1 MHPALHPDI
10 IHNHK
15 QPITLPELVSSLH
28 LPPANTNSIHRLLR
42 LLVHLVFFAA
52 TKANTN
58 EGDQEGCVLTPSCR
72 LLLKSEITNLSP
84 LVRAIV
90 DPVLVT
96 PWQFLGDWFQGN
108 ETTAF
113 ETAHGVGMR
122 AVFEGS
128 SSLVDLGGGTGLIAR
143 IILDAHP
150 HIKCTVFN
158 LPHVIANLPE
168 SKNLSYV
175 GGDSQRQRLS
185 ATFALSSDAPAETD
199 GKLEDDKAATVGQVA
214 VMSKSRQETTVF
226 ETAHGVGMWEFCDQN
241 PKFNHTF
248 NEAMASDSKM
258 MNFVVGEC
266 KAVFEGLSSLVD
278 VGGGTGLI
286 ARIILDAYPH
296 IKCTVFDLPHCVLHN
311 WSDEDCVKIL
321 KRCKEAIPSKDDG
334 GKVIIIDMVIDGERD
349 EHDIAETKLV
359 FDILMMVL
367 VTGRERSEK
376 EWEHIFLLAGFSHY
390 KITPIFGL
398 RSLIE
403 MNNWH
408 GCNNSMELWSGVPRC
423 GKVDHPPIPNMRN
436 VMSGM
441 EIRDILLIPDIFLGV
456 KRRFFLKVFL
466 DRHVYYQTNHSSHP
480 IFSGQMGY
488 GWFGSD

>member
-1 MHPALHPDI
+1 MDHQDGQLGAKELFQAQSHIYKHAFSFANSMCLSGAIQLGIPDI

-28 LPPANTNSIHRLLR
+28 LPPEKTNSIYRLLR
-42 LLVHLVFFAA
+42 LLVHLGFFAIA
-52 TKANTN
+52 KANTN
-58 EGDQEGCVLTPSCR
+58 EGDQEGYVLTPSSR
-72 LLLKSEITNLSP
+72 LLLKSEIANLSP
-84 LVRAIV
+84 FARAMV

-108 ETTAF
+108 ETTA
-113 ETAHGVGMR
+113 
-122 AVFEGS
+122 
-128 SSLVDLGGGTGLIAR
+128 
-143 IILDAHP
+143 
-150 HIKCTVFN
+150 
-158 LPHVIANLPE
+158 
-168 SKNLSYV
+168 
-175 GGDSQRQRLS
+175 
-185 ATFALSSDAPAETD
+185 
-199 GKLEDDKAATVGQVA
+199 
-214 VMSKSRQETTVF
+214 F

-286 ARIILDAYPH
+286 AWIILDAYPH
-296 IKCTVFDLPHCVLHN
+296 IKCTVFDLPHVIANLPESKNLSYVGGDMFESIPSADAILFKCVLHN

-321 KRCKEAIPSKDDG
+321 KRCKEAIPSKGDG

-367 VTGRERSEK
+367 VTGRERTEK
-376 EWEHIFLLAGFSHY
+376 EWEHIFLQAGFSHY

-403 MNNWH
+403 
-408 GCNNSMELWSGVPRC
+408 
-423 GKVDHPPIPNMRN
+423 
-436 VMSGM
+436 
-441 EIRDILLIPDIFLGV
+441 
-456 KRRFFLKVFL
+456 
-466 DRHVYYQTNHSSHP
+466 VYP
-480 IFSGQMGY
+480 
-488 GWFGSD
+488 